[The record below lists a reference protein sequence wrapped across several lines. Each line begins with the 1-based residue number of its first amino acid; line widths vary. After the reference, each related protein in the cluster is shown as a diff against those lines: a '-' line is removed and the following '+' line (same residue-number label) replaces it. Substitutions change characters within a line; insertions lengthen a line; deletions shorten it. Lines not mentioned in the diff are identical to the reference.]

1 MDASERTALAGL
13 VLGGA
18 LFALALPDRPAE
30 RWACPSPGE
39 GAARAGRTA
48 EALCTGAGPALRGPA
63 RRLFGL
69 AIDPNVADPL
79 TLATLPGIGPVRA
92 QAIVRERER
101 RPFRTLADLTRV
113 RGLGPRS
120 VERLTG
126 LVAPGAG
133 EPAPAGPPA
142 CRPPCG
148 GPGPDDGR
156 GSASGWPVA
165 TEGAR

>member
-1 MDASERTALAGL
+1 MDVSERTALAGL
-13 VLGGA
+13 ALGSA

-30 RWACPSPGE
+30 RRACPSPGE

-48 EALCTGAGPALRGPA
+48 EAICTGEGSELRGPA

-92 QAIVRERER
+92 RTIVRERER

-120 VERLTG
+120 VERLAG
-126 LVAPGAG
+126 LVA
-133 EPAPAGPPA
+133 PAPAGPPA

-148 GPGPDDGR
+148 GAGPDDWR
-156 GSASGWPVA
+156 ETASGRPA
-165 TEGAR
+165 APEGPR